1 MAKFLLDLADIL
13 FPPRCVFCRR
23 FLKSGNEHRIC
34 PDCCQGLPYTN
45 DKKISVRD
53 AEDCVACLYYRDKV
67 RTAIHRFK
75 FKGASGYASS
85 FGHLLAGCIRRNYAG
100 RYDLITWVPVSAR
113 RRKTR
118 GYDQAML
125 LALSAAVELED
136 VAVETIVKIADVPSQ
151 TKLESHERRRA
162 NVLGAF
168 EVRDTE
174 LVSGKR
180 ILLIDDTVTSGST
193 LSECVRMLR
202 SAGAK
207 SVCCAVLASAAG
219 QRK

>member
-23 FLKSGNEHRIC
+23 FLKSGNERRIC
-34 PDCCQGLPYTN
+34 SACRDSLPYTN
-45 DKKISVRD
+45 DKKISIRD
-53 AEDCVACLYYRDKV
+53 AEDCVACLFYRDKV

-85 FGHLLAGCIRRNYAG
+85 FGHLLAQSIQRNFSG

-113 RRKTR
+113 RKQTR

-125 LALSAAVELED
+125 LALAAAVELED

-151 TKLESHERRRA
+151 TKLQSHERRRA

-174 LVSGKR
+174 LVAGRR

-193 LSECVRMLR
+193 LSECVRMLKT
-202 SAGAK
+202 AGAQ

-219 QRK
+219 RKK